1 MIDNRKYLIIQTSD
15 LDKVDFSQVLETS
28 KDTVRKSI
36 DGTKTFIKW
45 ENNEPDF
52 LELLSNSQGPY
63 SQNEIQTI
71 LNGVD
76 WNTTQEN

>member
-28 KDTVRKSI
+28 KDTVRKSV

-45 ENNEPDF
+45 DKTEPAF
-52 LELLSNSQGPY
+52 IELLQNTEGPY
-63 SQNEIQTI
+63 TKKEINNI
-71 LNGVD
+71 LNTSD
-76 WNTTQEN
+76 WLNLQSN